1 MTKKEALISIEEL
14 KGRFDAPFSSEDK
27 NLIERL
33 YSSVLGKN
41 FVPTSCQQCYHDALI
56 EVNTWI
62 KKGNKMAEK
71 MNYRLKA
78 GAIINC
84 PNFQNGKIYTN
95 DNLTDKIASDYLGK
109 FPSGTDLFQKV
120 PDVVDNSKNVAA
132 YKRLSAELDD
142 SKAKLDEVRSLIA
155 SCKTHSEEYTGHA
168 NDIENQITMERED
181 LEKKNKNN
189 ELNDDSELDSDFETV
204 IQDLV
209 NLVKA
214 DQTEAATATATA
226 TD

>member
-1 MTKKEALISIEEL
+1 MKLADHL
-14 KGRFDAPFSSEDK
+14 K
-27 NLIERL
+27 
-33 YSSVLGKN
+33 
-41 FVPTSCQQCYHDALI
+41 
-56 EVNTWI
+56 
-62 KKGNKMAEK
+62 
-71 MNYRLKA
+71 
-78 GAIINC
+78 II
-84 PNFQNGKIYTN
+84 
-95 DNLTDKIASDYLGK
+95 IA
-109 FPSGTDLFQKV
+109 
-120 PDVVDNSKNVAA
+120 
-132 YKRLSAELDD
+132 AELDD
-142 SKAKLDEVRSLIA
+142 SKAKLDEVRGLIA

-214 DQTEAATATATA
+214 DQTEATTTTATA

>member
-1 MTKKEALISIEEL
+1 M
-14 KGRFDAPFSSEDK
+14 
-27 NLIERL
+27 
-33 YSSVLGKN
+33 
-41 FVPTSCQQCYHDALI
+41 
-56 EVNTWI
+56 
-62 KKGNKMAEK
+62 
-71 MNYRLKA
+71 KA

-120 PDVVDNSKNVAA
+120 PDVVVDNSKNVAA

-214 DQTEAATATATA
+214 DQTEATTATATATA